1 MIDCYFSTYVRQWSK
16 KNILILTTKKTY
28 VEYSPYDKINVNC
41 IDVLL
46 IDI

>member
-16 KNILILTTKKTY
+16 KIINFNNKKNL
-28 VEYSPYDKINVNC
+28 EYSPYDKINVNC